1 LGAAVPGGGEV
12 LRMKKWALLWL
23 LAIYV
28 LNADSLPIEHA
39 ELSIESSDMNQL
51 SALEGKL
58 SRSAADMMKGLLGAD
73 ASTKNVAKSLGE
85 GRRGWRRVKG
95 KSADRVAQKASLRE
109 ELSSVE
115 SSMHRMEAGAGR
127 VLGRDK
133 RIGHLAMRKA
143 VDAEQRREHFSRDK
157 AAADT
162 QHLMKERTQQATWVQ
177 HMSTALKQVETEA
190 DTESKYD
197 DQAIHIE
204 NRFQNKHVAVAP
216 VELPHKELIQSE
228 QAASSTQLQLD
239 KLRKGARNM
248 ERELGASLRPTTS
261 SVPAQHS
268 LGEAGDSITELKRQL
283 TEAHAT
289 KKMLEAGGMDV
300 IGQQHQQER
309 HKIAHKVSGMST
321 TFSNQMPVKL
331 SQLESQLKTERQDE
345 EQLHA
350 QSHKNLR
357 WMERVTAHV
366 QQEASHQFAEF
377 NSILEASHSTR
388 NKADKKLTSLEAMM
402 IALKTKRSLRL
413 QGEV

>member
-1 LGAAVPGGGEV
+1 
-12 LRMKKWALLWL
+12 MKKWALLWL

-58 SRSAADMMKGLLGAD
+58 SRSADDMMKGLLGAD
-73 ASTKNVAKSLGE
+73 ASTKNVPQSLGE

-95 KSADRVAQKASLRE
+95 KSADQVAQKASLRE

-115 SSMHRMEAGAGR
+115 SSVHRMEAGAGR

-133 RIGHLAMRKA
+133 RIGHLAMHKA
-143 VDAEQRREHFSRDK
+143 VDAEQRREHVSRDK

-204 NRFQNKHVAVAP
+204 NRFQNKHDAVAP

-228 QAASSTQLQLD
+228 QAASSIQLQLD
-239 KLRKGARNM
+239 KLRKGARDM

-261 SVPAQHS
+261 SVAQHS

-283 TEAHAT
+283 TEAQAT
-289 KKMLEAGGMDV
+289 KKMLEAGAMDV
-300 IGQQHQQER
+300 IGQQHQQDR
-309 HKIAHKVSGMST
+309 HKIAHKVSRMST
-321 TFSNQMPVKL
+321 TFSNQMPLKL

-366 QQEASHQFAEF
+366 QQGASHQFAEF
-377 NSILEASHSTR
+377 NSILESSHSTR